1 MRAMRWTDPATV
13 PGADPAADPAV
24 ENAMGPRRRLAR
36 AQAAWPMRKRVAV
49 AVLTPILL
57 VLSVSAS
64 GGWALATSRGWTA
77 LVALVALASAMTLAS
92 YLPSPGTGLK
102 LDFGCTPCAGV
113 AALSV
118 VASLVLLSSSPGDVP
133 TAFLA
138 LGVAAFGLRQ
148 RLANPS
154 TCPA

>member
-1 MRAMRWTDPATV
+1 MRAMRGTDPATV
-13 PGADPAADPAV
+13 PGADPATED
-24 ENAMGPRRRLAR
+24 AMAGGQGLAR
-36 AQAAWPMRKRVAV
+36 AQAAWPIRKRVAV
-49 AVLTPILL
+49 AVLTPVLL
-57 VLSVSAS
+57 VLSVSVS
-64 GGWALATSRGWTA
+64 GGWALVAARGWTA

-92 YLPSPGTGLK
+92 YLPSPGTGMK
-102 LDFGCTPCAGV
+102 LDLGCTPCAGV

-118 VASLVLLSSSPGDVP
+118 VASLVVLSSSPGDVP

-154 TCPA
+154 VCPT

>member
-1 MRAMRWTDPATV
+1 MEAAKG
-13 PGADPAADPAV
+13 PG
-24 ENAMGPRRRLAR
+24 RTLAR
-36 AQAAWPMRKRVAV
+36 ALAAWPMRKRVAV
-49 AVLTPILL
+49 AVLMPLLL
-57 VLSVSAS
+57 VLSVSAA
-64 GGWALATSRGWTA
+64 GGWASATSYGWTA
-77 LVALVALASAMTLAS
+77 LVILVALASAMTLAS

-102 LDFGCTPCAGV
+102 LDLGCTPCAGV

-118 VASLVLLSSSPGDVP
+118 VASVVLLSSSPGDVP

>member
-1 MRAMRWTDPATV
+1 MRTMRWTDPEMV
-13 PGADPAADPAV
+13 PGADPGADPAT
-24 ENAMGPRRRLAR
+24 EDAMGRGQRQAR
-36 AQAAWPMRKRVAV
+36 VQAAWPIRKRVAV
-49 AVLTPILL
+49 AVLTPALL

-77 LVALVALASAMTLAS
+77 LVVLVALASAMTLAS

-102 LDFGCTPCAGV
+102 LDLGCTPCAGV
-113 AALSV
+113 AAVSV
-118 VASLVLLSSSPGDVP
+118 VASVVLLTSSPGDVP

>member
-1 MRAMRWTDPATV
+1 MRTMPWTDPTAV
-13 PGADPAADPAV
+13 PGADSGADPAV
-24 ENAMGPRRRLAR
+24 EDAMVPGQRRAR
-36 AQAAWPMRKRVAV
+36 VQAAWPMRKRVAV
-49 AVLTPILL
+49 AVLAPVLL

-92 YLPSPGTGLK
+92 YLPSPGSGLK
-102 LDFGCTPCAGV
+102 LDLGCTPCAGV
-113 AALSV
+113 AAVSV
-118 VASLVLLSSSPGDVP
+118 VASVVLLSSSPGDVP

>member
-1 MRAMRWTDPATV
+1 MEDLMRTMRWTDPETV
-13 PGADPAADPAV
+13 PGADPVTEDAK
-24 ENAMGPRRRLAR
+24 GPGRRLAWV
-36 AQAAWPMRKRVAV
+36 QGAWPMRKRVAV
-49 AVLTPILL
+49 AVLTPVLV

-102 LDFGCTPCAGV
+102 LDLGCTPCAGV
-113 AALSV
+113 AAVSV
-118 VASLVLLSSSPGDVP
+118 VASVVLLSSSPGDVP

>member
-1 MRAMRWTDPATV
+1 MGWTDPMTV
-13 PGADPAADPAV
+13 PGAEPGADPAGEDAI
-24 ENAMGPRRRLAR
+24 GPRRRLAR
-36 AQAAWPMRKRVAV
+36 AQAAWPMRKRMAA
-49 AVLTPILL
+49 AVLTPVLL
-57 VLSVSAS
+57 ALSVSAS
-64 GGWALATSRGWTA
+64 GGWAMATSRGWTV
-77 LVALVALASAMTLAS
+77 LVALVALASALTLAS

-118 VASLVLLSSSPGDVP
+118 VASVVVLISSPGDVP

-154 TCPA
+154 TCAA

>member
-13 PGADPAADPAV
+13 PGADPAV
-24 ENAMGPRRRLAR
+24 EDVMGPRRRLAR

-49 AVLTPILL
+49 AVLTPIL
-57 VLSVSAS
+57 LSVSAS

-92 YLPSPGTGLK
+92 YLPSPGTGLR

>member
-1 MRAMRWTDPATV
+1 
-13 PGADPAADPAV
+13 
-24 ENAMGPRRRLAR
+24 
-36 AQAAWPMRKRVAV
+36 MRKRVAM
-49 AVLTPILL
+49 AVLTPIVL

-102 LDFGCTPCAGV
+102 LDLGCTPCAGV

-118 VASLVLLSSSPGDVP
+118 VASVVLLSSSPGDVP

-148 RLANPS
+148 RLATPS

>member
-1 MRAMRWTDPATV
+1 MMRTRRWTDPAPL
-13 PGADPAADPAV
+13 PGADSAV
-24 ENAMGPRRRLAR
+24 GNTTGPGRRLAR
-36 AQAAWPMRKRVAV
+36 ARAAWPMRKRVAV
-49 AVLTPILL
+49 AVLAPVLL

-92 YLPSPGTGLK
+92 YLPSHGTGLK
-102 LDFGCTPCAGV
+102 LDFGCTPCAAI

>member
-1 MRAMRWTDPATV
+1 MRAMRGTDRATV
-13 PGADPAADPAV
+13 PGADPVRAD
-24 ENAMGPRRRLAR
+24 AMGARTRLAR
-36 AQAAWPMRKRVAV
+36 VEAAWPIRKRVAV
-49 AVLTPILL
+49 AVLTPVLM

-64 GGWALATSRGWTA
+64 WGWVLATSRGWTA

-102 LDFGCTPCAGV
+102 LDFGCTPCAAV

-118 VASLVLLSSSPGDVP
+118 LASLVLLSSSPGDVP

-138 LGVAAFGLRQ
+138 LAVAGFGLRQ

-154 TCPA
+154 ICPA